1 MDPFEEPG
9 LTLEGSL
16 LSMEFHPTGRIAK
29 LWAYD
34 PLLPEEGE
42 EFQFILPPV
51 SFAEEM
57 SDDYL
62 PGTILLGVRTNPNDP
77 WIATRLAGATPSFDM
92 EEGDDRV
99 IKLDYSFSFL
109 DEIAATGTF
118 REIIQPYPQILWD
131 IELVN
136 TSRRT
141 IEIGEVGFPMAFN
154 NFYEGFGWN
163 DDQLERLWNSRVYV
177 HKHIGGSMSWLL
189 AQRMNAQAPNLLVF
203 PGENTEWEF
212 FSSVRGSL
220 NTPFHWEG
228 IPVVYAHS
236 RATVEREQ
244 WPEWMNGH
252 TSILLEPGDRKTF
265 QLRFTSIDSDR
276 HDGISHMMVQAGR
289 PAMRVMPSTVVPVGV
304 NVGIELVGAP
314 LRSVQASE
322 PVTMEVDS
330 DEDSSLVFVRS
341 DQPGPVR
348 ITLYTEHGPGH
359 AHLMFTPKI
368 KHLILARAAYI
379 TQHQVIR
386 DAESPLDR
394 AVVLGDI
401 AENRAISDPEEYYES
416 SGLEASIA
424 DALFL
429 AEKNTIY
436 PDRQQ
441 ITVLDDYVERF
452 LLQRVQNPATGA
464 VASSLSEGTMMG
476 EYFGRPLSYPHVM
489 NLHHSLFRVSRT
501 YGETLHDPET
511 YLRRAWH
518 TAMAMFRYGWRHYV
532 RTVGLLGYA
541 RIYDLIDDLTNE
553 GLLEESAVLLES
565 VQAKAEEL
573 TSMRAPYAGE
583 TVLDTSGMEEVFAAA
598 KFLSDDA
605 HLERTVRCAFAAR
618 SLAPSWWWTG
628 SDKRCWDGA
637 DSSPIKAL
645 TDRGEAAL
653 AHTTIPNS
661 LIFLGLMDR
670 DYFNVPDA
678 YMRMAFAGLTGPWA
692 LVNPEGGASMCF
704 VPDLASRHA
713 GFNNFTG
720 ASGLGYF
727 HYLRGVSCLV
737 LPNRGESYASI
748 GCHFDA
754 EEEIYRVTPW
764 DGVGRRIIL
773 RQIGVTFHLDFGCFT
788 DLSLAKDKR
797 MFWADV
803 ENPSDK
809 AVDAVLRVEGL
820 WGTRIRIGSQVVEA
834 VDGQAVA
841 HVHLPAG
848 RITAI
853 VGQVIS

>member
-16 LSMEFHPTGRIAK
+16 LSMEFHPTGRISK

-51 SFAEEM
+51 SFAEEQ

-62 PGTILLGVRTNPNDP
+62 PGTILLGVRTGPDDP
-77 WIATRLAGATPSFDM
+77 WVATRLSGAVPAFDM
-92 EEGDDRV
+92 DDDDDKV
-99 IKLDYSFSFL
+99 IKLEYTFPFL
-109 DEIAATGTF
+109 DEISATGTF
-118 REIIQPYPQILWD
+118 REVLLPYPQIIWD

-136 TSRRT
+136 TSRTT

-177 HKHIGGSMSWLL
+177 HKHIGGAMSWLL
-189 AQRMNAQAPNLLVF
+189 AQRMNAQAPNLLCF
-203 PGENTEWEF
+203 PGDGTEWEF
-212 FSSVRGSL
+212 FASVRGSL

-236 RATVEREQ
+236 RATVEREE

-252 TSILLEPGDRKTF
+252 TSIVLEPGDRKTF
-265 QLRFTSIDSDR
+265 QLRFTSIDTDR
-276 HDGISHMMVQAGR
+276 HDGIAQMMVLANR
-289 PAMRVMPSTVVPVGV
+289 PAMRVFPSAVVPVGV
-304 NVGIELVGAP
+304 SVGIEVAGVP

-322 PVTMEVDS
+322 PVSLEVDS
-330 DEDSSLVFVRS
+330 DEESSLIFIRNE
-341 DQPGPVR
+341 QPGPVR
-348 ITLYTEHGPGH
+348 ITLFTEHGPGY

-368 KHLILARAAYI
+368 RDLILARANYI
-379 TQHQVIR
+379 ATRQVIR
-386 DAESPLDR
+386 DESSPLNH
-394 AVVLGDI
+394 AIVLANITEGV
-401 AENRAISDPEEYYES
+401 AISTPEEYLES
-416 SGLEASIA
+416 SGLESSLA
-424 DALFL
+424 DALYL

-436 PDRQQ
+436 PDRSQ
-441 ITVLDDYVERF
+441 IKVVDDYIEKF

-464 VASSLSEGTMMG
+464 VASSLNEGAMMG
-476 EYFGRPLSYPHVM
+476 EYFGRPLGYPHVM
-489 NLHHSLFRVSRT
+489 NLHHSMYRVART
-501 YGETLHDPET
+501 YGETVHPPET
-511 YLRRAWH
+511 YLQRAWQ

-541 RIYDLIDDLTNE
+541 RIYDLIDDLQADGMEDEAAT
-553 GLLEESAVLLES
+553 LLEA

-618 SLAPSWWWTG
+618 SLAPSWWWAG

-670 DYFNVPDA
+670 DYFNVPES
-678 YMRMAFAGLTGPWA
+678 YMRMAFAGLIGPWA
-692 LVNPEGGASMCF
+692 LVSPDGGASMCF

-713 GFNNFTG
+713 GFNSFTG
-720 ASGLGYF
+720 ASGVGYY
-727 HYLRGVSCLV
+727 HYLRGSASLV
-737 LPNRGESYASI
+737 LPNRNESYATI
-748 GCHFDA
+748 GCHFDSDNGV
-754 EEEIYRVTPW
+754 YKVVPW
-764 DGVGRRIIL
+764 DGVGRRVIL
-773 RQIGVTFHLDFGCFT
+773 RQIGVSFQLDFGCFKSIT
-788 DLSLAKDKR
+788 LHHDKR
-797 MFWADV
+797 TFVAEI

-809 AVDAVLRVEGL
+809 VVEATLMIEGL
-820 WGTRIRIGSQVVEA
+820 WGTVVTVEQTDIPS
-834 VDGQAVA
+834 VDGKTIAVIG
-841 HVHLPAG
+841 LPEG
-848 RITAI
+848 RITTI
-853 VGQVIS
+853 VGKVK